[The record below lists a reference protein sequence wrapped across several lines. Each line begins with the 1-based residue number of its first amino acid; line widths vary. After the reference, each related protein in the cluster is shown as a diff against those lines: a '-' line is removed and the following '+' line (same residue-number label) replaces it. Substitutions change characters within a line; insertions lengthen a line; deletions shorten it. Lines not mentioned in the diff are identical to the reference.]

1 MNLRPCNARNPQ
13 GVERCIEAFRHDK
26 GPKPTKHSDGEG
38 TTWGVEWAETPT
50 ARARVRD
57 KSVKQDARDNGWLRA
72 ICYVRLV
79 LQAQAEDFDGT
90 YRCESCGEAFSYDLL
105 VAVQRAQPCHVIPR
119 HEGAGVVFYASGE
132 VRSFGLDT
140 FENIYAGCGDCNLSD
155 HLEDRTVVQLGER
168 AS

>member
-1 MNLRPCNARNPQ
+1 MNARPCKKRKPDSI
-13 GVERCIEAFRHDK
+13 ERCVEAFGHDH
-26 GPKPTKHSDGEG
+26 GPRPTQHSDGEG
-38 TTWGVEWAETPT
+38 TTWGDEWKEAPV
-50 ARARVRD
+50 ARSKIKD
-57 KSVKQDARDNGWLRA
+57 KSVRQDARDNGWLRA
-72 ICYVRLV
+72 ICYARLV

-132 VRSFGLDT
+132 VRAFGLDT
-140 FENIYAGCGDCNLSD
+140 YENIYAGCGGCNLRD
-155 HLEDRTVVQLGER
+155 HLADRTVVQFSER